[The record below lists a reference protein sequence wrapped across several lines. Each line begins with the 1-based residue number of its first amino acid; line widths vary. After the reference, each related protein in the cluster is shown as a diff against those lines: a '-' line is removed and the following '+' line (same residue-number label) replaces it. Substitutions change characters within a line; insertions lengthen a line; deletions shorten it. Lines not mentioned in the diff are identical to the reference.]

1 MENISKI
8 IGVKYMNRKRDIN
21 MESIKNYEQDMKDLE
36 ELLSAINLNSDTN
49 EVSSKLEKDGENNMN
64 SLQVLEHNG
73 ERVLMTKQL
82 AEYYGSSENNLK
94 HNFQNNKARF
104 RESKDYFLLKGNELK
119 EFKRKGNDITLA
131 GNSIVT
137 NSHLVPK
144 NVNTL
149 YLWTE
154 TGALRHSKILDTDE
168 AWDQFKVLEDCY
180 FQVKN
185 EVVEKQEQK
194 HENVYVVSKDDVSKI
209 LGGFNELM
217 AHISFVISQNNSV
230 INNMGKIVEQLQQ
243 SKPGLKYPE
252 QSCLVDSTP
261 QEIFNDIFVKP
272 VLENGAETK
281 EVTLHNGMVA
291 TVLVEKHPNDQAVEK
306 LAKQLNDNSLNSNQT
321 YKKIYREMEKY
332 DVNWSYYRR
341 AYKKRHNIKS
351 RNKVIPKSDII
362 KESQKLTNLFDNAV
376 SSLLQKEG

>member
-1 MENISKI
+1 MEN
-8 IGVKYMNRKRDIN
+8 
-21 MESIKNYEQDMKDLE
+21 IKNYEEDMKDLE

-49 EVSSKLEKDGENNMN
+49 EVPSKLEKDGENNMN

-94 HNFQNNKARF
+94 NNFKRNKARF
-104 RESKDYFLLKGNELK
+104 RDGKDYFILKGNELK
-119 EFKRKGNDITLA
+119 EFKRE
-131 GNSIVT
+131 VT
-137 NSHLVPK
+137 NNDLAENSKVTISHLVPK

-168 AWDQFKVLEDCY
+168 AWEQFKMLEDCY

-194 HENVYVVSKDDVSKI
+194 HENVCVVSKDDVSKI

-217 AHISFVISQNNSV
+217 THISFVISQNNSV
-230 INNMGKIVEQLQQ
+230 INNMEKIVEQLQQ

-252 QSCLVDSTP
+252 QSNLVDSTP

-291 TVLVEKHPNDQAVEK
+291 TVLVEKHPLDKAVEK
-306 LAKQLNDNSLNSNQT
+306 LAKQLNDNSLYCNQT
-321 YKKIYREMEKY
+321 YKKVYREMEKR
-332 DVNWSYYRR
+332 DINWGYYRR

-351 RNKVIPKSDII
+351 HKTSITKLNIV
-362 KESQKLTNLFDNAV
+362 KESDKLTSLFNDAINTL
-376 SSLLQKEG
+376 SKKER